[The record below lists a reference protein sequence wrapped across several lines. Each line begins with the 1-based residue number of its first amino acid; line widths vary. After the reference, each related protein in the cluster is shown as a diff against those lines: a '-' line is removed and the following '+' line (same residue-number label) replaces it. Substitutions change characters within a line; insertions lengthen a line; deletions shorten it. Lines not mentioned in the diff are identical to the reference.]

1 MQSNSAPSQPQPAR
15 SYAPEIIVLCG
26 CLIALIT
33 FGPRASAGLFQIP
46 MTTTHGWGRDVFSF
60 AIALQNLLWGVGQPF
75 AGAVADRFGT
85 LRVLCAGALL
95 YAAGLV
101 VMATSTTPSAMTIGA
116 GVLIGFGLAG
126 CSFNLVLG
134 AFGKLLPEKWRPMAF
149 GAGTAAGSFGQFLF
163 PPVGNL
169 MIETLGWQQALMIF
183 GVSVLAVLPLSL
195 ALATRKAD
203 EGAAASNAPSQTIAQ
218 ALSEAFR
225 HRSYVLLVL
234 GFFTCGF
241 QLAFITAHMPAYLK
255 DAGLPAWVGGWTLAV
270 IGLANAVG
278 SLGAGWLSTRMPKRY
293 ILAFIYFARSAAIIF
308 FILMPPSPATALMF
322 GVFIGLLWLS
332 TVPPTSALVMVMFGT
347 KYMAMLYGFAFFS
360 HQLGGFLGVWLG
372 GLMYESSG
380 SYIGVWWLSV
390 ALGVA
395 SAIINLPII
404 EKPVQ
409 RAPAPQPA

>member
-1 MQSNSAPSQPQPAR
+1 M
-15 SYAPEIIVLCG
+15 
-26 CLIALIT
+26 
-33 FGPRASAGLFQIP
+33 
-46 MTTTHGWGRDVFSF
+46 
-60 AIALQNLLWGVGQPF
+60 
-75 AGAVADRFGT
+75 
-85 LRVLCAGALL
+85 
-95 YAAGLV
+95 
-101 VMATSTTPSAMTIGA
+101 
-116 GVLIGFGLAG
+116 
-126 CSFNLVLG
+126 
-134 AFGKLLPEKWRPMAF
+134 
-149 GAGTAAGSFGQFLF
+149 
-163 PPVGNL
+163 
-169 MIETLGWQQALMIF
+169 
-183 GVSVLAVLPLSL
+183 
-195 ALATRKAD
+195 
-203 EGAAASNAPSQTIAQ
+203 
-218 ALSEAFR
+218 
-225 HRSYVLLVL
+225 
-234 GFFTCGF
+234 
-241 QLAFITAHMPAYLK
+241 
-255 DAGLPAWVGGWTLAV
+255 

-409 RAPAPQPA
+409 RARPRRNRRDGRFSSRAYCCWACASSTTCIIARMTRQMQPVPRKAPFSGHPG